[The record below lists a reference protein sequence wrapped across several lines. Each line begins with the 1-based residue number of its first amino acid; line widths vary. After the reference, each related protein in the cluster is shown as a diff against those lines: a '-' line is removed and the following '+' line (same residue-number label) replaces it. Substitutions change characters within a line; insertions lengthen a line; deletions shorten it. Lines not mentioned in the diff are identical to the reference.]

1 MVIIILEYKLSVVYE
16 PSRTHVIMNVLSRLL
31 DSSKPLGILDQI
43 LDAGSEKLL
52 RDRSYVINSKLSS
65 KTEVGQK

>member
-1 MVIIILEYKLSVVYE
+1 MVIIILEYKFTVVYE